1 MIRPDFPAR
10 TVLVIPALN
19 ETGCVG
25 ATVARWRRLGFDC
38 IRVVDNGSTDDTAAE
53 ARTAGA
59 EVLHEPQRGY
69 GAAAWR
75 GLQHWPED
83 RTWVL
88 FSSAD
93 GSDQL
98 SEADLTVWQQ
108 TLDSGADLVL
118 GDRTASDA
126 ARRHLKWIQRFGN
139 QVQCSALAWGWGHRF
154 RDMGSLRL
162 VRRTALDPM
171 RLADRAFGWNLEM
184 QVRAVELHL
193 RCVELPV
200 EYYPRTAGE
209 SKISGSWSGSWR
221 AGCGILKMLA
231 HLWRLRR
238 TPLAPLAPERVA
250 SGLSACP

>member
-1 MIRPDFPAR
+1 MSVSRLPPSRKVPNPHLATPTGRFTPDRVPEASGPTSVGASMIRPDFPAR

-59 EVLHEPQRGY
+59 EVLREPQRGY

-75 GLQHWPED
+75 GLQHWPAD

-98 SEADLTVWQQ
+98 SEADLIVWQQ
-108 TLDSGADLVL
+108 TLDSGVDLVL

-139 QVQCSALAWGWGHRF
+139 QVQCWALAWGWGHRF
-154 RDMGSLRL
+154 RDMRPGR
-162 VRRTALDPM
+162 P
-171 RLADRAFGWNLEM
+171 
-184 QVRAVELHL
+184 
-193 RCVELPV
+193 
-200 EYYPRTAGE
+200 
-209 SKISGSWSGSWR
+209 
-221 AGCGILKMLA
+221 
-231 HLWRLRR
+231 
-238 TPLAPLAPERVA
+238 
-250 SGLSACP
+250 